1 MYSSPIWRTDT
12 IDVSKLNKSPPP
24 SNGLEINMPPSR
36 EGGGGGLIEDLWYV
50 ECSEVP
56 IIYMGWVI
64 PFEKLTTNA

>member
-1 MYSSPIWRTDT
+1 MYSSPLWRTDT
-12 IDVSKLNKSPPP
+12 IVVSKLNKSPPP
-24 SNGLEINMPPSR
+24 LKWAWNKYAPLPQ
-36 EGGGGGLIEDLWYV
+36 GGGGVIEDFWYV